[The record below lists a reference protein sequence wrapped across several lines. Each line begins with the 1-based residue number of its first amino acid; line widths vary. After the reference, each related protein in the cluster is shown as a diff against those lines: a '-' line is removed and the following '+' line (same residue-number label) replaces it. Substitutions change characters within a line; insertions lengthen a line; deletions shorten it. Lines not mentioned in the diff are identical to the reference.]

1 MPRPRLVLPMSVE
14 EFEQMEH
21 RLGWKHEYWGGAA
34 RLSTQETAIV
44 AFQRPAAASG
54 VSRPPLRDGEQFRAI
69 RADDERSLAE
79 LFIEAFDDAVEFA
92 GCPDDAYRQDAQDSL
107 ASFFGKPT
115 QRPYNARPLGR
126 LDASFLIELGEQILA
141 AVLVRSIRRGPII
154 EPVMVR
160 PAHQRRGLAT
170 ALLDASLQSLN
181 ACGVPVLYSQCHLG
195 NAASLAWHE
204 KNGFQEIPNY
214 FAAAH
219 RWRHFAWLA
228 DHFEHLQQP
237 DRASEMRQSAQHWEA
252 VVREFE
258 ASNDRWS
265 SGLLD

>member
-44 AFQRPAAASG
+44 AFQRPVAASG
-54 VSRPPLRDGEQFRAI
+54 ESREKMGLAPSGNGEIPGQSAVAKVPVPIFEKMGLAPSGNGENPGQSAVAKVPVPIFSQPLRGGEQLRAI

-115 QRPYNARPLGR
+115 QRPYNTRPLGR

-154 EPVMVR
+154 EPVMV
-160 PAHQRRGLAT
+160 
-170 ALLDASLQSLN
+170 
-181 ACGVPVLYSQCHLG
+181 
-195 NAASLAWHE
+195 
-204 KNGFQEIPNY
+204 
-214 FAAAH
+214 
-219 RWRHFAWLA
+219 
-228 DHFEHLQQP
+228 
-237 DRASEMRQSAQHWEA
+237 
-252 VVREFE
+252 
-258 ASNDRWS
+258 
-265 SGLLD
+265 